1 MFRFTTTTLINNLT
15 DHNGLNVI
23 STGGT
28 LGDTSDPAYFQIKR
42 VGKFYEN
49 CVTKVTHKA
58 YVAPVMATATFAT
71 GTLVSNTLYRIKLYI
86 RLNGSNEAQYANDLV
101 YKGKPVIEEFKWS
114 NLATAVAQINASQVK
129 FGNPYVKATA
139 GINQIIITGL
149 NKYQMFYQADLEK
162 YIEPTATE
170 PYGHWELVS
179 AATTALNK
187 PGFGTYDHILKDLRI
202 PTVEQMRWGSP
213 TANEMPIPGAQY
225 DQFVVWMTVDRGIL
239 GTDAVGDNVTSTTCH
254 VFYVIASAVDGFEDS
269 LDHIGVTPEVIL

>member
-1 MFRFTTTTLINNLT
+1 MFRFTTTTLINSLT

-28 LGDTSDPAYFQIKR
+28 ASSPTDPAYFQIKR

-49 CVTKVTHKA
+49 CVTKVTQKKYA
-58 YVAPVMATATFAT
+58 APVMATAKFNT
-71 GTLVSNTLYRIKLYI
+71 GSLVSNTLYRIKLYI

-114 NLATAVAQINASQVK
+114 DLATVVAQINASQLK
-129 FGNPYVKATA
+129 FNNPYVKATA
-139 GINQIIITGL
+139 GTNELIITGL
-149 NKYQMFYQADLEK
+149 TKYQMFYQADLEK
-162 YIEPTATE
+162 YVESTTAE

-179 AATTALNK
+179 AGTKTLNE
-187 PGFGTYDHILKDLRI
+187 PGFGTYDHIIKDLRI

-225 DQFVVWMTVDRGIL
+225 DQFVVWMTVDRGVL
-239 GTDAVGDNVTSTTCH
+239 GSDAVGDNVTSTTCH
-254 VFYVIASAVDGFEDS
+254 VFYVIAGAVDGFEDS
-269 LDHIGVTPEVIL
+269 LDHIAVTPEVIS